1 MTFAFLKL
9 RDDTIFSN
17 INMDIATDM
26 DALKNISNLNIL
38 RKRSVESLLTSLLIK
53 RERLIELR
61 DEHMIFSVHVQ
72 IEALDKDIRDVQSI
86 INGKC
91 GF

>member
-1 MTFAFLKL
+1 
-9 RDDTIFSN
+9 
-17 INMDIATDM
+17 MDIATDM

-61 DEHMIFSVHVQ
+61 DDQ
-72 IEALDKDIRDVQSI
+72 IKNLDKDIQDAQSI

>member
-61 DEHMIFSVHVQ
+61 DDQ
-72 IEALDKDIRDVQSI
+72 IKNLDKDIQNI